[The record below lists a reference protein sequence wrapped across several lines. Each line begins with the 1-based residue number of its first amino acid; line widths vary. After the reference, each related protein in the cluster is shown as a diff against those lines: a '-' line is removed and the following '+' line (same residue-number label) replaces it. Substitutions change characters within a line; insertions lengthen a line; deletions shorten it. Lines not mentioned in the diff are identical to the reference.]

1 LSSLLRRSAGAFVVV
16 ALAAGSAACTHQAK
30 PAASGSPSPS
40 ASAVPSI
47 PLSIRVTRVSGKLS
61 AAKTSSLQSSV
72 GTALDR
78 YFDEAYLGGTYPR
91 TDFSSA
97 LSQFPAN
104 LATQARHDTTL
115 LTNAAL
121 GGSTQSVT
129 AKVKTAYL
137 SVLAPH
143 NKPAGVSARINLVYL
158 DNRGD
163 QPARE
168 VTVSGRLMLTPTKS
182 GSWRI
187 FGYSISRST
196 QSVKGS

>member
-1 LSSLLRRSAGAFVVV
+1 MVV
-16 ALAAGSAACTHQAK
+16 ALAAGSAACTHHTT
-30 PAASGSPSPS
+30 PAASVSPSPS
-40 ASAVPSI
+40 ASVAPPV

-61 AAKTSSLQSSV
+61 AANASSLQSSV
-72 GTALDR
+72 GATLDR
-78 YFDEAYLGGTYPR
+78 YFDAAYLGGTYPR
-91 TDFSSA
+91 TDFSTA
-97 LSQFPAN
+97 LSLFPAN
-104 LATQARHDTTL
+104 LATQAKHDTVL

-137 SVLAPH
+137 SVFAPH
-143 NKPAGVSARINLVYL
+143 NKPAGVSARINLVYV